1 MSRKIEKYD
10 SEIINLR
17 AFYLRLLSRLWVVI
31 LAAVAGAAAFGLIYF
46 LSNVVFAAP
55 RNYYTDS
62 TLYIYF
68 AYDENKGT
76 QVDYYNAYTWNT
88 LIKTD
93 ESIVGDAILGLK
105 EAGYGDVSAEV
116 VTDSVSADIPS
127 DVRVMVLT
135 VKNTD
140 RDFTEALT
148 VAMNDALVNYG
159 KINTAFDQIK
169 LLGSSEVKLEIVSDR
184 IFTAIILG
192 AVIGF
197 IIAILAALVLE
208 SMDDAIYIPE
218 DAERRYR
225 LPVFGVITKDGQEEP
240 SFFRNELLS
249 AYEANM
255 KSISEVA
262 VFCVDDRGGAEL
274 ATRNTD
280 KLKGIL
286 GSTVSG
292 KIKYVPM
299 PLPGDNKDA
308 EGSLKTVGGALIMI
322 RAGKRNGAMTAHL
335 ISQLKKLGCPVLGMI
350 LVDVDKKFMEQYLG
364 L

>member
-1 MSRKIEKYD
+1 MSRKTENYD

-17 AFYLRLLSRLWVVI
+17 AFYLRLLSKLWVVV
-31 LAAVAGAAAFGLIYF
+31 LAAVAGAAVGGLIYF

-76 QVDYYNAYTWNT
+76 QVDWYNAYTWNT

-93 ESIVGDAILGLK
+93 DAIVGDVIKGL
-105 EAGYGDVSAEV
+105 ENAGYNGITKDVIAE
-116 VTDSVSADIPS
+116 SVSADIPS

-135 VKNTD
+135 VENPD
-140 RDFTEALT
+140 LELTEAMTL
-148 VAMNDALVNYG
+148 AMNDALVNYG
-159 KINTAFDQIK
+159 KNNTAFDQIK
-169 LLGSSEVKLEIVSDR
+169 LLGRSEVKLRLLSDR
-184 IFTAIILG
+184 ICTAIILG
-192 AVIGF
+192 AVAAL
-197 IIAILAALVLE
+197 IIAILAELILE
-208 SMDDAIYIPE
+208 SMNDAVFIPE
-218 DAERRYR
+218 DAEKRYR
-225 LPVFGVITKDGQEEP
+225 IPVFGVITRDGQEEP

-255 KSISEVA
+255 SSVMEAA

-274 ATRNTD
+274 AVKNTD
-280 KLKGIL
+280 KLKAVL
-286 GSTVSG
+286 GSTVSERM
-292 KIKYVPM
+292 KFVPL

-308 EGSLKTVGGALIMI
+308 EGSLKTVNGALIMI
-322 RAGKRNGAMTAHL
+322 TAGKRNGAMTAHL
-335 ISQLKKLGCPVLGMI
+335 ISQLKKMGCPVLGMI
-350 LVDVDKKFMEQYLG
+350 LIDADKRFMERYLG